1 MQIIADNTRTG
12 ELALIVDN
20 LDDLW
25 VLYNIIQKDDRIRSR
40 TVRRV
45 VVREGD
51 SGERKPMIL
60 TIKVDSVEFYEFSNR
75 LRILGSIIEGPD
87 DFVAIGE
94 HHTLNIEEGT
104 KLSIFKDTWLRNDI
118 ERIRK
123 NLGKK
128 DRAIILA
135 IALENGLANIA
146 LLSNYSLTP
155 VSEISENIPGKR
167 YDKQLQTELMNNFY
181 GQITTI
187 VMDHLARYKIG
198 MVILCGPG
206 FTKEHYGEILRE
218 QLTKTQNHLDIR
230 MLGASSGEISSI
242 YEILKNGT
250 VASLSADLEIAQD
263 GNLMTEFLTR
273 LGKGEGT
280 IAYGIKEVEAAAEMG
295 AIETMMICDTMLR
308 VGNIAER
315 KRVDDILNNVEKN
328 RGIVHIMSVTTPAG
342 DQLQNYGKIAALLRF
357 RANFSE

>member
-25 VLYNIIQKDDRIRSR
+25 VLYNIVQKDDRIRAR
-40 TVRRV
+40 TIRRV

-51 SGERKPMIL
+51 AGERRPMIL
-60 TIKVDSVEFYEFSNR
+60 TIKVGSVEFYEFSNR
-75 LRILGSIIEGPD
+75 LRILGVIIEGPD
-87 DFVAIGE
+87 DFIAIGE
-94 HHTLNIEEGT
+94 HHTFNIEEGT
-104 KLSIFKDTWLRNDI
+104 KLSIFKDAWLRNDI

-123 NLGKK
+123 NLVKK

-135 IALENGLANIA
+135 IAIENGLANIT
-146 LLSNYSLTP
+146 LLSNYSLTL

-167 YDKQLQTELMNNFY
+167 YDKQLQNELTQSFFK
-181 GQITTI
+181 QISTI
-187 VMDHLARYKIG
+187 VLDHLARYTIG
-198 MVILCGPG
+198 MIILCGPG

-218 QLTKTQNHLDIR
+218 ELKKTPHQPDIR

-242 YEILKNGT
+242 HEILKNGT

-263 GNLMTEFLTR
+263 GNLMAEFVQR

-295 AIETMMICDTMLR
+295 AIDKLMVCDIMLR
-308 VGNIAER
+308 VSDITER
-315 KRVDDILNNVEKN
+315 KRVDTILNNVEKN
-328 RGIVHIMSVTTPAG
+328 RGLVHIMSVSTPAG
-342 DQLQNYGKIAALLRF
+342 DQLQSYGKIAALLRF
-357 RANFSE
+357 RANFAE